1 MFRIA
6 GFFGIVDFALCV
18 CVNLDFEAL
27 HQNEYTLLER
37 VDYTHGIHMR
47 FVLEQYKQLPLSFFY
62 TIFGINISTTPQ
74 IPCQNSSRYRL
85 STLLAAYATSL

>member
-6 GFFGIVDFALCV
+6 GFFGILDFALCIW
-18 CVNLDFEAL
+18 VNLDFEAL
-27 HQNEYTLLER
+27 HQNEYTPLEC

-47 FVLEQYKQLPLSFFY
+47 ILLEQYRQLPLSLFY
-62 TIFGINISTTPQ
+62 TVFDINISTTPQ